1 MHAEAEARSAYSKSY
16 PYIIHTTVDK
26 LIDLRTRVL
35 CASTRCVSVAIL
47 AVVLTQTRQTEK
59 NKSTTNFAVE
69 VARALNVGNSDQ
81 QQSYYTTIII
91 YYNSNNN
98 DSTTSLRCTTKQF
111 ITRIKRR
118 VRLTSRPVA
127 GGNKK
132 YGKLLCANFNNCC
145 VMMILRLV

>member
-16 PYIIHTTVDK
+16 PYIIDTTVDK
-26 LIDLRTRVL
+26 LIDMRTRVL
-35 CASTRCVSVAIL
+35 CASTRCVSAAIL
-47 AVVLTQTRQTEK
+47 AVVLMHTEK

-81 QQSYYTTIII
+81 QLSYYTTVII

-118 VRLTSRPVA
+118 VRLTSRPIA

-132 YGKLLCANFNNCC
+132 
-145 VMMILRLV
+145 IR